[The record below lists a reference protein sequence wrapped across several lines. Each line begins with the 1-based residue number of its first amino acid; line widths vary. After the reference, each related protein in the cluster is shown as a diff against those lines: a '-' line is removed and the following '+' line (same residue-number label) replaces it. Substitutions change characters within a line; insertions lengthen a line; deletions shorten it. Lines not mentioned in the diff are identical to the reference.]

1 MNDIREE
8 LKACGDHVQIDP
20 NVTIHV
26 PHCLSVGN
34 YVNIMQGF
42 HLHEQL
48 RVGRIGDHVTIYPN
62 VFIQGIGELIIDD
75 HVTLYP
81 GVYLSIG
88 RGEKS
93 FIHIGHHSHCAP
105 YAALYGHGGLE
116 IGPYCNIAAH
126 TVFAT
131 VGHNHHIVNC
141 PMAQAPGVIGP
152 ITLEQDIWIGAN
164 ATILAN
170 TRIAQGCVIGA
181 NAVLTKDTQPRGV
194 YMGVPAKRV
203 KDR

>member
-1 MNDIREE
+1 MTDIREQF
-8 LKACGDHVQIDP
+8 KDCGDHVQIDP

-26 PHCLSVGN
+26 PHCLSVGDH
-34 YVNIMQGF
+34 VHIMHGF

-48 RVGRIGDHVTIYPN
+48 RVGKIGNNVTIYPN
-62 VFIQGIGELIIDD
+62 VFIQGMGELIIEDN
-75 HVTLYP
+75 VTLYP

-88 RGEKS
+88 RSDTS

-105 YAALYGHGGLE
+105 NAILYGHGGLE

-126 TVFAT
+126 VVFAT
-131 VGHNHHIVNC
+131 VGHNHHVTDC
-141 PMAQAPGVIGP
+141 PMAQVPGLTGP
-152 ITLEQDIWIGAN
+152 ITLEEDVWVCAN

-170 TRIAQGCVIGA
+170 TRIAHGCVIGA
-181 NAVLTKDTQPRGV
+181 NAVLTQDTQPRGV